1 MTAARLIK
9 PTARLRKSHESF
21 VAEFRR
27 SGEEMVPWVLDE
39 AVGKSFKKYVSW
51 LESAS
56 LGKNLPEG
64 YVANSTFWLIDA
76 HDEIVAV
83 SNIRCELTESLLM
96 LGGHIGYGV
105 RSSARRKG
113 YGTEILRQSLVEAR
127 LMGIGD
133 MRITCDKEN
142 PGSARVIIK
151 NGGELDEEEYMQE
164 RGCVVQRYWIR
175 RSPAMSGS
183 TRRTQL

>member
-1 MTAARLIK
+1 MTTARLIK
-9 PTARLRKSHESF
+9 PTLRLRKSHESF

-39 AVGKSFKKYVSW
+39 VVGKSFKKYVAW
-51 LESAS
+51 LESAAQ
-56 LGKNLPEG
+56 GRNLPEG
-64 YVANSTFWLIDA
+64 YVANSTFWLVDA
-76 HDEIVAV
+76 CDEIVAV
-83 SNIRCELTESLLM
+83 SNIRCELTESLRQ

-105 RSSARRKG
+105 RPSARRKG
-113 YGTEILRQSLVEAR
+113 HATEILRLSLVEAR

-142 PGSARVIIK
+142 PGSARAIVR
-151 NGGELDEEEYMQE
+151 NGGELDEEEYMEE

-175 RSPAMSGS
+175 S
-183 TRRTQL
+183 